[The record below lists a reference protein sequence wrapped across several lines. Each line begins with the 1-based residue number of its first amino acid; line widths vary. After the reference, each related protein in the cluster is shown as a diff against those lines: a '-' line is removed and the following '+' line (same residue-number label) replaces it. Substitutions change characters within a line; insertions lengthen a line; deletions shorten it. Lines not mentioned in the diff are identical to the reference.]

1 MMAIVPSVWKKIAYV
16 AVGGL
21 TEVGFVP
28 GCSLLMVVSH
38 QGRGIVDLVSGQR
51 IARDRQETGS
61 WLDAARPAVLGIG
74 PVDGQWIE
82 VAGLAGGRLPT
93 ATADGWQARRT
104 VHGVALSGP
113 GEETAAVQEAEEI
126 RAFGFSPDG
135 QAFILASSPGLTVFQ
150 RVASD
155 CRLCNLRI
163 HFPVSGMCR
172 HSQCRTAM
180 HKYAGRRAHVELAG
194 PVGRVRFRPRTGGL
208 CGRRGPALARPE
220 RSFLGAEASD
230 DRTAAA
236 APVMRDCGRSAVGS
250 HDGRPPACLTRQRY
264 ARQGLEMMSR
274 KLLMRLTVAP
284 PPPNAR

>member
-1 MMAIVPSVWKKIAYV
+1 
-16 AVGGL
+16 
-21 TEVGFVP
+21 
-28 GCSLLMVVSH
+28 
-38 QGRGIVDLVSGQR
+38 
-51 IARDRQETGS
+51 
-61 WLDAARPAVLGIG
+61 
-74 PVDGQWIE
+74 
-82 VAGLAGGRLPT
+82 
-93 ATADGWQARRT
+93 
-104 VHGVALSGP
+104 
-113 GEETAAVQEAEEI
+113 VQEAEEI

-155 CRLCNLRI
+155 CRLCNSRI
-163 HFPVSGMCR
+163 HFPVSGMCG

-264 ARQGLEMMSR
+264 AGADAAGRRVLRRPAVCVCLTCQRYARQGLEMMLR